1 MRVFLLGLFRGG
13 LSGCLT
19 YAHTG
24 DDQVA
29 TTVGILVA
37 VATWLGIACIVIAKE
52 SRPGGS
58 GSGYDDWM
66 PW

>member
-1 MRVFLLGLFRGG
+1 MRVFLLGLFLGG

-37 VATWLGIACIVIAKE
+37 VAAWLGIACIVIAGE
-52 SRPGGS
+52 SRPGSSGGGS
-58 GSGYDDWM
+58 GDWL